1 MMVMIRQDEKE
12 TAGTITHE
20 EILPEDQV
28 VETLMMV
35 GMEEMVMVVVVMTRV
50 EEVQLVE
57 TALEESALVMSIQ

>member
-1 MMVMIRQDEKE
+1 MMVMIHQDKE
-12 TAGTITHE
+12 ETTGTITRE
-20 EILPEDQV
+20 EILPEDHV